1 MFEIKASRESVEIHG
16 EGDATELLMLYS
28 QVTQSVARAVRQ
40 ICGTPEEVARLL
52 VLSAAEVAF
61 CHDAVKL
68 KETHSTGEEEEP
80 HAEKRV

>member
-16 EGDATELLMLYS
+16 EGTVKELLMLYS

-40 ICGTPEEVARLL
+40 IYGTPEEAARML

-61 CHDAVKL
+61 NPDAVKL
-68 KETHSTGEEEEP
+68 KETHSTGEEDT
-80 HAEKRV
+80 HATNRI

>member
-16 EGDATELLMLYS
+16 EGTVKALLILYS

-40 ICGTPEEVARLL
+40 IYDIPEELARML

-61 CHDAVKL
+61 DPDAVKL
-68 KETHSTGEEEEP
+68 METHSTGEED
-80 HAEKRV
+80 

>member
-16 EGDATELLMLYS
+16 EGAAKELLMLYS

-40 ICGTPEEVARLL
+40 LCGTPEEVARLL

-61 CHDAVKL
+61 CPDALKL
-68 KETHSTGEEEEP
+68 KETHSTGEEEP
-80 HAEKRV
+80 HAANRI

>member
-1 MFEIKASRESVEIHG
+1 MFEIKASRESVEISG
-16 EGDATELLMLYS
+16 EGTVKALLILYS

-40 ICGTPEEVARLL
+40 TYDIPEEAAQML

-61 CHDAVKL
+61 DPDAVKL
-68 KETHSTGEEEEP
+68 MKTHFIVEEDP

>member
-16 EGDATELLMLYS
+16 EGAAKELLMLYS

-40 ICGTPEEVARLL
+40 IYDIPEELARML

-61 CHDAVKL
+61 DPDAVKL
-68 KETHSTGEEEEP
+68 METHSTGEEET
-80 HAEKRV
+80 HDTKRI